1 MKYWV
6 LMRARA
12 RAGCQGGGEAGEDD
26 GYLLLLAQAVA
37 DGRRVA
43 GGARLLVCI
52 TGTGGGGDGDGGQ
65 RDIGRSRGYGGVEDM
80 VESLP
85 LLL

>member
-37 DGRRVA
+37 APDVPADTASLAAPA
-43 GGARLLVCI
+43 GWCA
-52 TGTGGGGDGDGGQ
+52 
-65 RDIGRSRGYGGVEDM
+65 S
-80 VESLP
+80 
-85 LLL
+85 